1 MPDRRPRGYQPD
13 WQPRSATLELLTAVE
28 LVLGRYAAQ
37 LPLTIRQIWYAAL
50 AEGAPGTAGV
60 LIGRERG
67 QDGGGGRGQE
77 RSYRR
82 LVELIGMARRSGRIS
97 WLAVQDDSD
106 TAVLPTAYDGPAGF
120 HRARVEA
127 ALGYRLDR
135 QSGQEAR
142 LELWCDTPGLVPQ
155 LAGVTDP
162 WGVPVYAAPRGLH
175 GRRAAA
181 LRAAACGHGALRIL
195 VVGDR
200 DPMALQLYGA
210 LAEDVTAFAATDA
223 PDVRVLFERL
233 AVTEEQIE
241 AYALPAAPAR
251 AGDRGTPA
259 GAPATHAEALPPDVL
274 ARLVREAV
282 SRGYDTT
289 VLAEVLA
296 REEADRRT
304 LLDRPHP

>member
-1 MPDRRPRGYQPD
+1 MPDRRARGYQPD
-13 WQPRSATLELLTAVE
+13 WQPRPATLELLTAVE

-37 LPLTIRQIWYAAL
+37 LPLTIRQIWYAAVAAGAL
-50 AEGAPGTAGV
+50 A
-60 LIGRERG
+60 
-67 QDGGGGRGQE
+67 GQE

-97 WLAVQDDSD
+97 WLAVHDDTD
-106 TAVLPTAYDGPAGF
+106 TAVLPTAYDGPDAF
-120 HRARVEA
+120 RRARVEA
-127 ALGYRLDR
+127 VHGYRLDR
-135 QSGQEAR
+135 QAGQEAR
-142 LELWCDTPGLVPQ
+142 QELWCDTPGLVPQ

-162 WGVPVYAAPRGLH
+162 WGVPVHAAPRGLS

-181 LRAAACGHGALRIL
+181 RRAAAGGHAALRVL

-200 DPMALQLYGA
+200 DPVALGRYAA
-210 LAEDVTAFAATDA
+210 LAEDVTAFAASDA

-241 AYALPAAPAR
+241 LFALPAAPLRPGERR
-251 AGDRGTPA
+251 AAA
-259 GAPATHAEALPPDVL
+259 GPPATQAEALPPDAL
-274 ARLVREAV
+274 ARLVRAAV

-296 REEADRRT
+296 REEADRRA
-304 LLDRPHP
+304 LLDRPGR